1 MLCLCAYWVSMIPMK
16 PKTLQL
22 SFCNSGPSGPHSIQ
36 WFVRTG
42 GSVIR
47 HDPGPTTQLS
57 VNPSSSR
64 SAPTIYLGSLSPQA
78 VGTCAEGKLHP
89 ATVLGEVL
97 LANSHFNSHFN
108 GNFCIYIYLC
118 VCVCMYMYVYTYEYI
133 YIYTYMIMYA
143 YTYVCVCMCMCV
155 YVAYAC
161 MYACMPVCLYACM
174 YVCM

>member
-133 YIYTYMIMYA
+133 YIYIHIWSCMHIHM
-143 YTYVCVCMCMCV
+143 YVCVCVCVCMLRMPV
-155 YVAYAC
+155 
-161 MYACMPVCLYACM
+161 CMPVCLYACM

>member
-1 MLCLCAYWVSMIPMK
+1 MIPMK

-108 GNFCIYIYLC
+108 GNFCIYIYIYIYAC
-118 VCVCMYMYVYTYEYI
+118 VCVCICMYIHTNTYI
-133 YIYTYMIMYA
+133 YIYIYDH
-143 YTYVCVCMCMCV
+143 VCIYICMCV
-155 YVAYAC
+155 YVYVC
-161 MYACMPVCLYACM
+161 VCCVCLYVCLYACMPVCM
-174 YVCM
+174 YVCRYVGM

>member
-1 MLCLCAYWVSMIPMK
+1 MIPMK

-118 VCVCMYMYVYTYEYI
+118 VCVCVCICMYIHTNTYI
-133 YIYTYMIMYA
+133 YIYI
-143 YTYVCVCMCMCV
+143 
-155 YVAYAC
+155 
-161 MYACMPVCLYACM
+161 
-174 YVCM
+174 